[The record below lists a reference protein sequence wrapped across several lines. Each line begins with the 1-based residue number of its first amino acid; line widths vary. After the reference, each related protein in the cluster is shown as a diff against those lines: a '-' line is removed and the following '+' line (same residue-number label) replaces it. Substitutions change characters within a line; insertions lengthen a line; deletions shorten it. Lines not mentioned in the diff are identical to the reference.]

1 MNTSVP
7 DDDGTL
13 RRRAEAQLALRDL
26 PTKLALRDPIRMLH
40 ELQVHQIE
48 LEMQNEQLAAAS
60 RESEAQRTKF
70 QTLYELAPI
79 AILTVSVAGRILEF
93 NERALKLLGETE
105 RGQMRQRSLLD
116 YVREDRLEK
125 LSGLLHRAFE
135 QGSAMEDDLALTGV
149 RPLPAYVQV
158 QAHALKPGDGSPP
171 VLLVAMMDVTALR
184 QIRADVATM
193 ITREDDRRRP
203 PPAPPDQSGGA

>member
-1 MNTSVP
+1 MTTSTSN
-7 DDDGTL
+7 DDGTL
-13 RRRAEAQLALRDL
+13 RRRAEAELALRDL

-48 LEMQNEQLAAAS
+48 LEMQNDQLLAAT
-60 RESEAQRTKF
+60 REAEAQRAKF

-93 NERALKLLGETE
+93 NARAMKLLGETD
-105 RGQMRQRSLLD
+105 RGQMLNRSLLNC
-116 YVREDRLEK
+116 VRNDRLEK
-125 LSGLLHRAFE
+125 LSGLLHTALE
-135 QGSAMEDDLALTGV
+135 QGSAMMDDLALMGLH
-149 RPLPAYVQV
+149 PLPIYVQV
-158 QAHALKPGDGSPP
+158 QVHALTPNDGSPP

-193 ITREDDRRRP
+193 ITRDDDRRL
-203 PPAPPDQSGGA
+203 PPAAAAPP